1 MHEKDRLIKIRK
13 ILKIKQERNLSFY
26 QGPVKIKFDEK
37 GYVIS
42 AKNFNLILWTSF
54 HQPYELEE
62 FLRGKHIKEISEL
75 LHKYGI
81 NSLVA
86 KKFDETVVKRVLKQ

>member
-1 MHEKDRLIKIRK
+1 MLEKDRLIKIRK
-13 ILKIKQERNLSFY
+13 ILKIKQARNLSFHR
-26 QGPVKIKFDEK
+26 GTVSIKFDEK

-42 AKNFNLILWTSF
+42 TKNFNFILWTSF

-62 FLRGKHIKEISEL
+62 FLRGKHLKEISEL
-75 LHKYGI
+75 LHQYGI

-86 KKFDETVVKRVLKQ
+86 KEFDEIVVKRVLKQ